1 MSAPAWVRTLRVG
14 TADETHALAAV
25 LGAQLQAG
33 DLLVLTGELG
43 AGKTTFTQGLGEG
56 LGVRAGII
64 SPTFVLVRIHPNLPD
79 GPRPGGPDLVHVDA
93 YRLGSASEIDDID
106 LENTMDSAVTVV
118 EWGRGRV
125 EHLSESRLEVD
136 LVRSVGGAEAPAPA
150 RSPASA
156 PSPEPAH
163 GPATTGDAEVLDFDT
178 DDDDEPR
185 TIVIRGFGPRWVHP
199 PALPAS
205 SPASV
210 NAGSAPAG
218 SAPAATEPLPHTP
231 EGT

>member
-1 MSAPAWVRTLRVG
+1 MTVPDSVPNWELSLSVS
-14 TADETHALAAV
+14 TAEQTHELAAALASV
-25 LGAQLQAG
+25 LDAG

-64 SPTFVLVRIHPNLPD
+64 SPTFVLVRIHPNLPE

-125 EHLSESRLEVD
+125 EHLSESRLEID
-136 LVRSVGGAEAPAPA
+136 LHRAIGLPAQPHMVAGGGEG
-150 RSPASA
+150 
-156 PSPEPAH
+156 EP
-163 GPATTGDAEVLDFDT
+163 DVLDFDT
-178 DDDDEPR
+178 DDNDDEPR
-185 TIVIRGFGPRWVHP
+185 TIVMRGFGPRWASR
-199 PALPAS
+199 PAL
-205 SPASV
+205 
-210 NAGSAPAG
+210 AGII
-218 SAPAATEPLPHTP
+218 
-231 EGT
+231 EGTA

>member
-1 MSAPAWVRTLRVG
+1 MTAAAWERTLTVG

-25 LGAQLQAG
+25 LGSQLQAG

-125 EHLSESRLEVD
+125 EHLSDSRLEVD
-136 LVRSVGGAEAPAPA
+136 LVRSLGGSQPPAPA
-150 RSPASA
+150 HSPESA
-156 PSPEPAH
+156 HSPEPAR
-163 GPATTGDAEVLDFDT
+163 GPETAGFAEVLDFDT

-185 TIVIRGFGPRWVHP
+185 TIVIRGFGPRWVDP
-199 PALPAS
+199 PLLAAPE
-205 SPASV
+205 
-210 NAGSAPAG
+210 SAPAT
-218 SAPAATEPLPHTP
+218 PPTLPHTP
-231 EGT
+231 EGN

>member
-1 MSAPAWVRTLRVG
+1 MSAAAWEQTLHVG

-56 LGVRAGII
+56 LGVRSGII

-136 LVRSVGGAEAPAPA
+136 LVRRLGGAQAPAPA
-150 RSPASA
+150 RSPESA
-156 PSPEPAH
+156 HSPE
-163 GPATTGDAEVLDFDT
+163 TTEHAEVLDFDT

-185 TIVIRGFGPRWVHP
+185 TIVIRGFGPRWVAP
-199 PALPAS
+199 PVLTAP
-205 SPASV
+205 
-210 NAGSAPAG
+210 GAPAPT
-218 SAPAATEPLPHTP
+218 APVPARQRPPHTP
-231 EGT
+231 EGN